1 MKEDYVPL
9 APPKEIKRCPI
20 DNTFKIIGKKFTVHI
35 IRDMSMRG
43 KSRFNEFLDSVEGIN
58 SNTLATRL
66 KEMERNGLIKRK
78 IFHEM
83 PIRIEYALTDKGE
96 DLIPILEQMSAYSM
110 KHAPQIFVD
119 GKTRTFQKLCGRDP
133 KSL

>member
-1 MKEDYVPL
+1 
-9 APPKEIKRCPI
+9 
-20 DNTFKIIGKKFTVHI
+20 
-35 IRDMSMRG
+35 MRG
-43 KSRFNEFLDSVEGIN
+43 KKRFNEFLDSVEGIN

-78 IFHEM
+78 IFHEI
-83 PIRIEYALTDKGE
+83 PIRIEYTLTEKGE

-110 KHAPQIFVD
+110 KHAPQIFFD
-119 GKTRTFQKLCGRDP
+119 GKTRSFQKLCGRDP

>member
-1 MKEDYVPL
+1 MKEYVPL
-9 APPKEIKRCPI
+9 EPPEEIKKCPI

-35 IRDMSMRG
+35 IRDISMRG
-43 KSRFNEFLDSVEGIN
+43 KKRFNEFLDSVEGIN

-78 IFHEM
+78 IFHEI
-83 PIRIEYALTDKGE
+83 PIRIEYTLTEKGE

-110 KHAPQIFVD
+110 KHAPQIFFD